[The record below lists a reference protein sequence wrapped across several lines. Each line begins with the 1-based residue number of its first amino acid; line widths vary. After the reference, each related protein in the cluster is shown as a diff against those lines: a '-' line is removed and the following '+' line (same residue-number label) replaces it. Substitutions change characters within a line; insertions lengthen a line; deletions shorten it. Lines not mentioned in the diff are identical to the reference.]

1 MKTIEE
7 AAKEYTDSLKLDGCH
22 YASKELFEEY
32 AEADFKAGVE
42 FAQRWIPI
50 EEELPK
56 NIEIFWK
63 GEFEYDKG
71 YLDFREST
79 FAEIK
84 HLIKCTALTHWRPIE
99 LK

>member
-7 AAKEYTDSLKLDGCH
+7 GLD
-22 YASKELFEEY
+22 
-32 AEADFKAGVE
+32 EAYKKSGQNAYFGNGFNSGVE

-50 EEELPK
+50 EEELPRQ
-56 NIEIFWK
+56 IEIFWK

-71 YLDFREST
+71 YLNFTECSYSEIEFLIDST
-79 FAEIK
+79 SM
-84 HLIKCTALTHWRPIE
+84 THWRPIE